1 MPPCAPAAAV
11 LPPSFEALD
20 DTRVPRPVR
29 DEVAGQTYWDTHF
42 GVDHQPTRP

>member
-1 MPPCAPAAAV
+1 M